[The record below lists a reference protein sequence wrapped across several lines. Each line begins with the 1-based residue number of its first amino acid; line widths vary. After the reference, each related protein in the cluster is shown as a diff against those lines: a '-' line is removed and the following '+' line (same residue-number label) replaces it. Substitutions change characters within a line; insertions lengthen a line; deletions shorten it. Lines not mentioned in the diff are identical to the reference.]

1 LSRDVYDSPLVA
13 RYATNEMARLFSPRT
28 RARRWRELW
37 CVLMESEQALGLAI
51 PDLAIAEARGQV
63 DNIDLDAVATYE
75 AELRHDV
82 MAHVHAFGDVA
93 PAARPWLHLGA
104 TSCFVTD
111 NGDLV
116 ALRDGLDLLLP
127 KLAGTVS
134 QLGDFARQYADL
146 PTLGFTHFQAA
157 QPTTVG
163 KRACLWLADLV
174 DDLNALTRVRNDLRL
189 RGAKGTTGTQ
199 ASYLQLFDG
208 NHDAVDA
215 LDQGIAE
222 RMGFEAVYPVTG
234 QTYSRKV
241 DHEVLSAL
249 SSFGVTVHK
258 MATDLRLLAHL
269 KEVEE
274 PFGKKQIGSSA
285 MAYKRNPMRSER
297 LCSLARHLITLSQNS
312 AWTAATQWMERT
324 LDDSANRRIS
334 LSEAFLTADG
344 MLEVLLNV
352 TSGLVV
358 YPAVIARRLNS
369 ELPFMATE
377 ELLMAMVRAGGD
389 RQDLHE
395 RIRVHAL
402 AAAAVVKEQGRD
414 NDLLERIAADT
425 AFAPVHDRL
434 DDLMD
439 PARFVGRA
447 PAQVRAYLDGD
458 VAGALAPWV
467 GRLDAGAG
475 LRV

>member
-1 LSRDVYDSPLVA
+1 MSRDVYDSPLVA
-13 RYATNEMARLFSPRT
+13 RYATEPMARLFSPRT

-51 PDLAIAEARGQV
+51 PGSAIAEARAQV
-63 DNIDLDAVATYE
+63 DNIDLEAVAAYE

-116 ALRDGLDLLLP
+116 ALRDGLDVLLP
-127 KLAGTVS
+127 KLAGTIS
-134 QLGDFARQYADL
+134 QLADFAREYADL

-174 DDLNALTRVRNDLRL
+174 SDLTALTRVRNDLRL

-208 NHDAVDA
+208 DDAAVDA
-215 LDQGIAE
+215 LDRSIAE
-222 RMGFEAVYPVTG
+222 RMGFDAVYPVTG

-241 DHEVLSAL
+241 DHDVLSAL

-297 LCSLARHLITLSQNS
+297 LCALARHLITLSQNS
-312 AWTAATQWMERT
+312 AWTGATQWMERT

-358 YPAVIARRLNS
+358 YPAVITRRLNS

-402 AAAAVVKEQGRD
+402 AAASVVKEQGLD
-414 NDLLERIAADT
+414 NDLLARIAADP

-447 PAQVRAYLDGD
+447 PAQVRAYVDGD
-458 VAGALAPWV
+458 VAECLAPWV
-467 GRLDAGAG
+467 GRFDAGAG